1 MRGEERGES
10 ASDEEGGLGKG
21 EEDEVE
27 LGHSLPSQY
36 ALGVYDQLV
45 SVGAEY
51 GVRNA
56 GMFALNSLRM
66 EKGFRHWGHDL
77 DTETSP
83 LEARLGFT
91 VDMKKV

>member
-1 MRGEERGES
+1 M
-10 ASDEEGGLGKG
+10 
-21 EEDEVE
+21 
-27 LGHSLPSQY
+27 
-36 ALGVYDQLV
+36 YDQLV
-45 SVGAEY
+45 SVGAEC

-91 VDMKKV
+91 VDMKKVRLSLVQFEAYIDHLPLPLPFLG